1 MYGKRRIVIRK
12 NNEIVLAG
20 RWGPGTGGNWLPV
33 GFILPHTMADGRLH
47 AKTLKEV
54 FDRDSPLVDV
64 FAANKK
70 ELRGAVNERFRWLEE
85 EEATPRS

>member
-20 RWGPGTGGNWLPV
+20 SRGPGTGGSWNPV

-47 AKTLKEV
+47 AKILKEEN
-54 FDRDSPLVDV
+54 DRHSPLVDV
-64 FAANKK
+64 FAANRK
-70 ELRGAVNERFRWLEE
+70 ELREAVNNRYKWLGE
-85 EEATPRS
+85 